1 MPATAE
7 LPAPT
12 AVGSSAWF
20 QRMVELSR
28 YAAGAVEPLD
38 PAANVQ

>member
-1 MPATAE
+1 ME
-7 LPAPT
+7 KKHFGYGVLF
-12 AVGSSAWF
+12 AVDRAGLIG
-20 QRMVELSR
+20 VELSR